1 MNWQYNPPVRN
12 WFFWGAFI
20 SFLAALFW
28 LWLMPKAEIF
38 MQLNQQHSWIG
49 DLFFKYY
56 TYLGDGLF
64 TILLALVLFAFG
76 QRKLPALLIL
86 TFLFSGLLVQ
96 VIKSIEQRP
105 RPGLYFE
112 KTAFV
117 HSVDGVLHKG
127 KNSFPSGHTTTAF
140 ATASLLALA
149 TQQKRLQLLYLFAAL
164 LAGYSRIYL
173 GQHFLDDVVAGM
185 CLGTLSAILLAY
197 LFRNRELD

>member
-1 MNWQYNPPVRN
+1 M
-12 WFFWGAFI
+12 
-20 SFLAALFW
+20 L
-28 LWLMPKAEIF
+28 
-38 MQLNQQHSWIG
+38 LNQQHSLLG

-76 QRKLPALLIL
+76 KRKLPTLLIL

-96 VIKSIEQRP
+96 VIKRIEQRP

-112 KTAFV
+112 NTAFV

-127 KNSFPSGHTTTAF
+127 KNSFPSGHATTAF
-140 ATASLLALA
+140 ATAALLALA
-149 TQQKRLQLLYLFAAL
+149 TQQKRIQLLFLFIAL

-197 LFRNRELD
+197 LFRNREID